1 MIFCPSCN
9 TECPDNANF
18 CLNCGSPLKSIA
30 QKQIQHQIDPATSN
44 DTMTKTLK
52 RLMPTSYVEKLL
64 SSKGK
69 MEGERRVVTILFSDV
84 KGSTSLA
91 ENLDPEEV
99 LEIMNGAFNVLIE
112 PITRYEGTIARLMG
126 DAILAFFGAP
136 IAHEDDPYRACK
148 AALDIIEGAKAF
160 SKKLEVER
168 DIKGFGVR
176 VGINTG
182 LVVVAEVGTDLR
194 VEYTAMGDAVNVAAR
209 MESAAEPGTILITE
223 VTKKLVQ
230 GDFELMS
237 IGPIQVKGKSS
248 PINTFRVLGT
258 KKQSVRFTDTIRYNS
273 PLIGRDFE
281 LGKMKGALE
290 DLKSG
295 CGKIISITG
304 DGGIGKSRLVAEA
317 YTQKPQGLK
326 WAEGKALSYTSNK
339 SYCVALDLMKNY
351 FGFFQDS
358 TNQRMLDSIQEKV
371 EDIFGERSDDVFPY
385 IKFFL
390 KGSGSTKEQMETN
403 YEDLLAVKGQF
414 HFAFKEFIKKESL
427 EKPVVLVWEDLQWC
441 DSSSLEL
448 LNELLSLV
456 IEMPVLFLLQYRL
469 DENEKRAW
477 DFHKNVLKK
486 YPDNHTDIVL
496 HSLMENECNLLTDSL
511 TSNIK
516 LPFELK
522 YQVVKKSEGNPSF
535 IEELL
540 CSISEQNDSIKQK
553 DSSDTMNLKNE
564 LKIPDSLHNVIMSRV
579 DNLEWIDKIT
589 IQTAAVIGR
598 VFPKK
603 LLARVLSD
611 RLNES
616 ELEGSLKELQYKEFI
631 LRHLPANIS
640 SNAVVFRKEFIFKQ
654 DLTQNVLYDSLL
666 LSQRQ
671 DLHKKIGFEIENLY
685 SENLAEFAESLA
697 LHFEKGKDFV
707 KALFYNKLAAEGA
720 KSLFANDDAILFYS
734 KALELCSNVQTEPIV
749 FAQIHESMGDVYL
762 VTAQYIKSSDHYN
775 SALKY
780 NNDLEWQSDIYYKL
794 GKVFERRGNYEMSL
808 EKYYNALK
816 LISQNNDNELLA
828 RINSGISM
836 VYYRQGNLNEAE
848 KLITTAFNF
857 LSNVKGSKTLAD
869 VYNIMGIIY
878 SRMGEFDRALGFHNE
893 CLQIR
898 ERSGLSTGLAATYN
912 NIGYIY
918 QQKNKLED
926 SINYYKK
933 SLEYCEKTGNLHGLA
948 KTFDNL
954 SQIYLAQGK
963 NEEAMNYSLK
973 AVSLLGKIANEDS
986 QTNANVWLQSGVW

>member
-9 TECPDNANF
+9 TECPNNANF
-18 CLNCGSPLKSIA
+18 CLNCGNPLKSIA
-30 QKQIQHQIDPATSN
+30 QKQIQHQIEPVTSN
-44 DTMTKTLK
+44 DNMTQTLK

-160 SKKLEVER
+160 SKKLEAER
-168 DIKGFGVR
+168 SIKGFGVR

-182 LVVVAEVGTDLR
+182 LVVVAEVGTDFR
-194 VEYTAMGDAVNVAAR
+194 VEYTAMGDTVNVAAR

-230 GDFELMS
+230 SDFELMS
-237 IGPIQVKGKSS
+237 IGAIQVKGKST
-248 PINTFRVLGT
+248 PINTFRVLRT
-258 KKQSVRFTDTIRYNS
+258 KNQSFRSTDVIRDNS
-273 PLIGRDFE
+273 PLIGRESE
-281 LGKMKGALE
+281 LRKIKDALE
-290 DLKSG
+290 DLKNG
-295 CGKIISITG
+295 RGKIISLTG
-304 DGGIGKSRLVAEA
+304 DRGIGKSRLVEEI
-317 YTQKPQGLK
+317 YNEKPQDFK
-326 WAEGKALSYTSNK
+326 WGEGKALSYTSNK
-339 SYCVALDLMKNY
+339 SYWVALDLLRNY

-358 TNQRMLDSIQEKV
+358 TNQQILEGIEKKV
-371 EDIFGERSDDVFPY
+371 KDLFGEKSDDIVPY
-385 IKFFL
+385 IKYFL
-390 KGSGSTKEQMETN
+390 KESGTAKERMETN

-414 HFAFKEFIKKESL
+414 YFAFKEFIKKEAVQN
-427 EKPVVLVWEDLQWC
+427 PVVLVWEDLQWC
-441 DSSSLEL
+441 DLSSLDL

-456 IEMPVLFLLQYRL
+456 LEVPVLFLLQYRL

-477 DFHKNVLKK
+477 DFHKNVLEK
-486 YPDNHTDIVL
+486 YPDNYTDVPL
-496 HSLMENECNLLTDSL
+496 HSLKEKECNDLISSL
-511 TSNIK
+511 TSNV
-516 LPFELK
+516 ELSLEIRN
-522 YQVVKKSEGNPSF
+522 QVMSRSEGNPSF

-540 CSISEQNDSIKQK
+540 CSISEQSELIKQK
-553 DSSDTMNLKNE
+553 DPSETPSLKSE
-564 LKIPDSLHNVIMSRV
+564 LRVPDSLHNVIMSRV
-579 DNLEWIDKIT
+579 DNLEPIDKIT
-589 IQTAAVIGR
+589 LQTAAVIGR

-603 LLARVLSD
+603 LLAEVLSN
-611 RLNES
+611 RLDES

-631 LRHLPANIS
+631 LRHLPANIR
-640 SNAVVFRKEFIFKQ
+640 SNATVIRKEFIFKQ
-654 DLTQNVLYDSLL
+654 DLAQNVLYNSLL

-671 DLHKKIGFEIENLY
+671 ALHKKIGLAIESLY
-685 SENLAEFAESLA
+685 SENLADFAAPLT

-707 KALFYNKLAAEGA
+707 KALHYNKLAAERA
-720 KSLFANDDAILFYS
+720 KSLFANEDAILFYS
-734 KALELCSNVQTEPIV
+734 KALELCGKVQTEPKD
-749 FAQIHESMGDVYL
+749 FAQIHESMGDIYL
-762 VTAQYIKSSDHYN
+762 VTAQYIKSTNHYN
-775 SALKY
+775 SAMNY
-780 NNDLEWQSDIYYKL
+780 NNDSAWQSDIYYKL
-794 GKVFERRGNYEMSL
+794 GKVFERSGNYEMAL

-816 LISQNNDNELLA
+816 LINRDNDNELSA

-836 VYYRQGNLNEAE
+836 VYYRQGNLTEAE
-848 KLITTAFNF
+848 KIIVDAFKLLNK
-857 LSNVKGSKTLAD
+857 LGESSALAD
-869 VYNIMGIIY
+869 VYNNMGIIY
-878 SRMGEFDRALGFHNE
+878 SKMGEFNKALDFHNK
-893 CLQIR
+893 CLEIR
-898 ERSGLSTGLAATYN
+898 EQSGLSGGLAATYN

-918 QQKNKLED
+918 QQKKEFED
-926 SINYYKK
+926 SIKYYEK

-954 SQIYLAQGK
+954 GQIYLAQGK

-973 AVSLLGKIANEDS
+973 AISILGNITNGDS
-986 QTNANVWLQSGVW
+986 QMNENVWLQSGVW